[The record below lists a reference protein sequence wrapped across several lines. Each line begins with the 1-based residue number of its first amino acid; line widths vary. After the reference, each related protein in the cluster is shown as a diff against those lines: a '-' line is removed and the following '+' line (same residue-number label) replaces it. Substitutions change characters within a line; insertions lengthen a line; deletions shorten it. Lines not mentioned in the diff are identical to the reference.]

1 MKKTIG
7 FLVGTFL
14 GGIVGSG
21 VVLLLAPGSGI
32 ETRTAIN
39 EKFLMLRSE
48 LAKSISEKRV
58 VLESE
63 LKELKSQ

>member
-1 MKKTIG
+1 
-7 FLVGTFL
+7 VGTFL